1 MTVNVIPDYLQ
12 PGLDLVIVGINP
24 GVKSAAVG
32 RHYAG
37 PGNHF
42 WPLLHESGLVSER
55 LTHREDER
63 VLEYGIGL
71 TNIVDR
77 ESPSISDLSLD
88 EMRAGAVV
96 LRRKLLRYAPRI
108 VAFNGKRIY
117 EIFAGHTC
125 ELGAQTERI
134 GTSQVFV
141 TPSTSARVTAY
152 QRADKLKFFVELRAL
167 VHDGQRAAV
176 AS

>member
-1 MTVNVIPDYLQ
+1 MNVIPDYLRR
-12 PGLDLVIVGINP
+12 GLELVIVGINP
-24 GVKSAAVG
+24 GTKSAAAG

-42 WPLLHESGLVSER
+42 WPLLYESGLVSER

-96 LRRKLLRYAPRI
+96 LRDKLQRYAPRV

-117 EIFAGHTC
+117 EIFVGHAC
-125 ELGAQTERI
+125 EVGAQTERI

-141 TPSTSARVTAY
+141 IPSTSARVTAY
-152 QRADKLKFFVELRAL
+152 QRADKLKFFVDLCAL
-167 VHDGQRAAV
+167 VRGIERRAV